1 MATRASRS
9 ITRGSVCVA
18 EVVAHAT
25 TCYRSRHGTW
35 SRHLRRSQLGHQPR
49 AAHAQPHGGGPA
61 GRPARPRRVRHRR
74 APPRGLPHLLA
85 GDRAGRGG
93 RHHRAD
99 PPLQRGHRAELRR
112 PGPRLP
118 GLRRGRP
125 ALGRARGDHGRPRL
139 VHRVLPALRL
149 RPQGLRRPLR
159 REARPAA
166 DASATTC
173 TSRGRAAT
181 ARRSTTRACGRGPVQ
196 EQLPVWVA
204 VGGSPQSIVRA
215 GTLGLPLALA
225 IIGGQPERF
234 VPLVDLYREAAQ
246 RRRPRPRADAGRHQ
260 HARLRRRDVRAGRR
274 GLRRA
279 LPGDDE
285 PHRPRARLAALG
297 PRRSTRRCARRAV
310 RWPRARPSRSPR
322 RSSSSTSSSATSATS
337 GR

>member
-9 ITRGSVCVA
+9 ITRGSLCVGQI
-18 EVVAHAT
+18 VARAT
-25 TCYRSRHGTW
+25 TCYALGHGTR

-85 GDRAGRGG
+85 GHRAGGGG
-93 RHHRAD
+93 RHHRAH
-99 PPLQRGHRAELRR
+99 PPLERGHRAQLRR

-125 ALGRARGDHGRPRL
+125 ALRRPRRDHGRPRL

-149 RPQGLRRPLR
+149 RPQGLRRALR

-166 DASATTC
+166 EAARRRPRHLGGPPPRAARQ
-173 TSRGRAAT
+173 RGRVAAPGRRSSCRSGWPSA
-181 ARRSTTRACGRGPVQ
+181 ARRSRSSARARWACR
-196 EQLPVWVA
+196 W
-204 VGGSPQSIVRA
+204 S
-215 GTLGLPLALA
+215 LA

-246 RRRPRPRADAGRHQ
+246 RRRPRARADAGS
-260 HARLRRRDVRAGRR
+260 
-274 GLRRA
+274 
-279 LPGDDE
+279 
-285 PHRPRARLAALG
+285 
-297 PRRSTRRCARRAV
+297 RSTRT
-310 RWPRARPSRSPR
+310 PSSARPPRRPTRPSPR
-322 RSSSSTSSSATSATS
+322 PTWR
-337 GR
+337 